1 MKTNAKIRFHQLGYV
16 LPLFNGYILFSKLIN
31 TKHLKQG
38 GARIKLKL
46 EARGILNM
54 FEPIVQSKQSAV
66 TKLIKVLKDHEKLR
80 FEKDL
85 DDHLQL
91 VGIEFATKKVGAKLV
106 MLKDKINK
114 REEGVEPVLDW
125 SLNEIDRS
133 RYFKKQSNSYDCLD
147 VLKT

>member
-91 VGIEFATKKVGAKLV
+91 VGIEFTTQTKVGTKLA

-114 REEGVEPVLDW
+114 GEEGVEPVLDW
-125 SLNEIDRS
+125 SLYEIDRS
-133 RYFKKQSNSYDCLD
+133 RYFKKT
-147 VLKT
+147 KH